1 MLILFCCFEL
11 GDVCVGVRLIIDI
24 YIIRNILLLLE
35 SVFIVEFFF
44 KCDNGVKVWYICGC
58 VK

>member
-1 MLILFCCFEL
+1 MLILYCGFEL

-44 KCDNGVKVWYICGC
+44 KCDNGVKVWYICG
-58 VK
+58 